1 MNDELPCRF
10 SIRPEVQ
17 LGIAKHL
24 KHELRRKWLTVG
36 VNRIPNLIAGFP
48 NSAEEHRCLLLGDL
62 LCDLFDLR
70 VKFRPNQVRNFR
82 HQDFEADSKLFGAAF
97 DRGRVD
103 PVVAHV
109 PAFVL

>member
-36 VNRIPNLIAGFP
+36 VNRVPNLIAGFP
-48 NSAEEHRCLLLGDL
+48 DSAEKHLCLLFGNL
-62 LCDLFDLR
+62 LCNLLDLR
-70 VKFRPNQVRNFR
+70 VQFQPNQVGNF
-82 HQDFEADSKLFGAAF
+82 
-97 DRGRVD
+97 
-103 PVVAHV
+103 
-109 PAFVL
+109 

>member
-1 MNDELPCRF
+1 MNDELPCRS

-17 LGIAKHL
+17 LGLANHL

-36 VNRIPNLIAGFP
+36 VNRVPNLIAGFP
-48 NSAEEHRCLLLGDL
+48 NSAVEHLCLLFGDI

-70 VKFRPNQVRNFR
+70 VQFRSNQVGNFR
-82 HQDFEADSKLFGAAF
+82 HQDFEANSKLFGAAI
-97 DRGRVD
+97 DRGRAD
-103 PVVAHV
+103 PFVMHV